1 MVEPPIAFLSSV
13 AVTAFF
19 SEAEQCLLASAVSIN
34 TPASEVST
42 HKPHLCQLKDLFCE
56 LFTNNW
62 TMGSAKQDMAIA
74 QVMNLLNEWDKGS
87 KSVRRKILQDFIA
100 QNQNKTGPE
109 LEAIF
114 AQAASLFL
122 TRLTAWLRLTYPLL
136 FCE

>member
-1 MVEPPIAFLSSV
+1 
-13 AVTAFF
+13 
-19 SEAEQCLLASAVSIN
+19 
-34 TPASEVST
+34 
-42 HKPHLCQLKDLFCE
+42 
-56 LFTNNW
+56 
-62 TMGSAKQDMAIA
+62 MGSAKQDMAIA

-136 FCE
+136 LL